1 MASSKG
7 TLSHRKTEL
16 VTSNQQC
23 EHRAQGVLAMLYHFQ
38 LELSDIDR
46 GIYES
51 LDFRIA
57 QHPSETAPYLLS
69 RTLAYA
75 LSYQEGLEF
84 TSGGL
89 NDPDAP
95 ALRAM
100 GIHGSINSWIEI
112 GNPSARKL
120 HKASK
125 AAKQVIVYTYKN
137 PEHLI
142 EDIKAN
148 DVHRSDEIQIFAF
161 DSKFLEILESYLEK
175 NNRWTVLT
183 QQGHLNVGTN
193 GISIATN
200 VLRIS

>member
-1 MASSKG
+1 
-7 TLSHRKTEL
+7 
-16 VTSNQQC
+16 
-23 EHRAQGVLAMLYHFQ
+23 MLYHFQ

-57 QHPSETAPYLLS
+57 QHPSETALYLLS
-69 RTLAYA
+69 RTLAFA

-89 NDPDAP
+89 NDPEAP
-95 ALRAM
+95 ALRAL
-100 GIHGSINSWIEI
+100 GIHGAINSWIEI

-125 AAKQVIVYTYKN
+125 VAKQVIVYTYKN
-137 PEHLI
+137 PEHLTQ
-142 EDIKAN
+142 DIKAN
-148 DVHRSDEIQIFAF
+148 DVHRGDEIQIYAF
-161 DSKFLEILESYLEK
+161 DSKFLEILESHLEK
-175 NNRWTVLT
+175 NNRWTILL

-200 VLRIS
+200 VRRIS